1 MMTLLQSIFKLNGN
15 FFPYFLSPFILFTV
29 QRAMIK
35 RLRLAS
41 RDNKDKNIC
50 SNALE
55 NIDHNHHHHHHGAQ
69 NVLKRKFKRHDLR
82 RLIGAFLGCD
92 GMLCQGLR
100 GVFKGGFWG
109 SKTSFLGKFF
119 NLLWFLRK
127 KSNPPLNFPVHKKKF
142 QPLPSKKISEYTPAW
157 ADWLV

>member
-41 RDNKDKNIC
+41 RDNKDKNVC

-55 NIDHNHHHHHHGAQ
+55 NIDHNHHHHGAQ
-69 NVLKRKFKRHDLR
+69 NVLKKKFKRHVLR
-82 RLIGAFLGCD
+82 ELIKA
-92 GMLCQGLR
+92 
-100 GVFKGGFWG
+100 
-109 SKTSFLGKFF
+109 SFSG
-119 NLLWFLRK
+119 
-127 KSNPPLNFPVHKKKF
+127 
-142 QPLPSKKISEYTPAW
+142 I
-157 ADWLV
+157 